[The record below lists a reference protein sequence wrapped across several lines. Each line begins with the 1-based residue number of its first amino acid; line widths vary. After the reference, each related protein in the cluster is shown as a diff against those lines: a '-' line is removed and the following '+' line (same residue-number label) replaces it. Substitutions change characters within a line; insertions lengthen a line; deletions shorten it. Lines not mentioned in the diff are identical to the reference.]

1 MDLVELLK
9 RVQANTFAMYLKTHN
24 FHWNVEGMLFAQFH
38 EFFNDLYTEL
48 WEAVD
53 TIAELIRAQDAYAPG
68 SLGRFAELSSIQ
80 DENAVPSARDMVM
93 KLVADNDIVRASLYD
108 AFNAANAANEQGIA
122 NALQDRISAHDK
134 HGWMLRS
141 FLKQI

>member
-1 MDLVELLK
+1 MDLIELLK
-9 RVQANTFAMYLKTHN
+9 RAQANTFAMYLKTHN

-68 SLGRFAELSSIQ
+68 SLGRFAELSSVQ

-108 AFNAANAANEQGIA
+108 AYNAANAANEQGIA
-122 NALQDRISAHDK
+122 NALQDRITAHDK

>member
-1 MDLVELLK
+1 MDLIELLK
-9 RVQANTFAMYLKTHN
+9 RAQANTFAMYLKTHN

-68 SLGRFAELSSIQ
+68 SLGRFAELSSVQ
-80 DENAVPSARDMVM
+80 DENAVPSTRDMVM
-93 KLVADNDIVRASLYD
+93 KLLADNDIVRASLYD
-108 AFNAANAANEQGIA
+108 AFKAANAANEQGVA
-122 NALQDRISAHDK
+122 NSLQDRITSHDK
-134 HGWMLRS
+134 HAWMLRS

>member
-9 RVQANTFAMYLKTHN
+9 RVQANTFAMYLKSHN
-24 FHWNVEGMLFAQFH
+24 FHWNVEGMFFAQFH
-38 EFFNDLYTEL
+38 DFFANLYNEL
-48 WEAVD
+48 FLAVD
-53 TIAELIRAQDAYAPG
+53 VIAELIRTQDAYVPG
-68 SLGRFAELSSIQ
+68 SLSRFAELSSVQ

-108 AFNAANAANEQGIA
+108 ALRAAANEQGIA
-122 NALQDRISAHDK
+122 NALQDRITAHDK

-141 FLKQI
+141 FLKQM

>member
-9 RVQANTFAMYLKTHN
+9 RVQANTFAMYLKSHN
-24 FHWNVEGMLFAQFH
+24 YHWNVEGMFFAQFH
-38 EFFNDLYTEL
+38 DFFANLYNEL
-48 WEAVD
+48 FLAVD
-53 TIAELIRAQDAYAPG
+53 VIAELIRTQDAYVPG
-68 SLGRFAELSSIQ
+68 SLSRFAELSSVQ
-80 DENAVPSARDMVM
+80 DENVVPSARDMVM

-108 AFNAANAANEQGIA
+108 AYNAANAANEQGVA
-122 NALQDRISAHDK
+122 NALQDRITAHDK